1 MNRAQIERALSL
13 ACLAAVV
20 GAPLGAAAAP
30 QEACKMEQ
38 LKSPPTLAEIYAKAS
53 AHAKAWKPDAV
64 PARVGVT
71 SLGPL
76 RPDGRSEAWNLMFF
90 SESAKSW
97 MSVTTF
103 RGMYTCYSDT
113 GTAGRIPALK
123 PDFFRDG
130 AKLYALAKEHGDEFI
145 AQGYQ
150 VSIDTAAAPSNNH
163 AMWYIN
169 YQKDNRNAKLSVI
182 LDANTGVVEKII
194 RD

>member
-1 MNRAQIERALSL
+1 MNRPPIRTLLSL
-13 ACLAAVV
+13 SCFAVAA
-20 GAPLGAAAAP
+20 GPLSAAAAP

-38 LKSPPTLAEIYAKAS
+38 LKSAPTLAEIYAKAS

-76 RPDGRSEAWNLMFF
+76 QPDGRSEAWNLMFY
-90 SESAKSW
+90 SESAKSH

-103 RGMYTCYSDT
+103 RGMYTCYSDA
-113 GTAGRIPALK
+113 GSAGRIPALK

-130 AKLYALAKEHGDEFI
+130 AKLYALAKEHGGAFI

-169 YQKDNRNAKLSVI
+169 YQKENQNAKLSVI
-182 LDANTGVVEKII
+182 LDANTGAVEKVLK
-194 RD
+194 D

>member
-1 MNRAQIERALSL
+1 MNRLPIRALLSL
-13 ACLAAVV
+13 SCFAVAV
-20 GAPLGAAAAP
+20 AGPLSAAAAP

-38 LKSPPTLAEIYAKAS
+38 LKAPPTLAEIYAKAA

-103 RGMYTCYSDT
+103 RGMYMCYSDA

-123 PDFFRDG
+123 PDFFR
-130 AKLYALAKEHGDEFI
+130 
-145 AQGYQ
+145 
-150 VSIDTAAAPSNNH
+150 
-163 AMWYIN
+163 
-169 YQKDNRNAKLSVI
+169 
-182 LDANTGVVEKII
+182 
-194 RD
+194 